1 MLIVF
6 SDEYNLLIQYKH
18 IILSLNLFKQ
28 RGEQRVTKEILYIVV
43 LTLATFYKTVLL
55 VTLTWCIVNDMQ
67 LIKYR

>member
-67 LIKYR
+67 LIKY